1 MVAPTMGI
9 LLMFA
14 LNSVGGLC
22 PPMTKSLKDFEIR
35 APEAGSEFS
44 CQAIHCTIRFFTR
57 FFFDCAGAKKKLS
70 KRNAKGKTRKKGLF
84 EKSPL

>member
-14 LNSVGGLC
+14 LNSVGGHSIC
-22 PPMTKSLKDFEIR
+22 PRPDVELLYPLYHQI
-35 APEAGSEFS
+35 
-44 CQAIHCTIRFFTR
+44 FTR

-70 KRNAKGKTRKKGLF
+70 KRNAKGKTRKKGAF
-84 EKSPL
+84 